1 MEVVTFKEVGIG
13 TITMESR
20 VICRGDS
27 FMEDYIYNRWSR
39 SLAKNIF
46 WEEGKTSFLI
56 YFVDSKINHKGGRS
70 HPLLHPLPKPRYN
83 AVSCFSKNL

>member
-56 YFVDSKINHKGGRS
+56 YFVDSKINHKGGSFPSPSTSPPQTPVQRGF
-70 HPLLHPLPKPRYN
+70 LLQ
-83 AVSCFSKNL
+83 